1 MRQFL
6 FLALLFPSLLNA
18 QSISLDYGKSSS
30 SLIYNNSNGEKL
42 DNLSDKSGDILS
54 IRYSHPLSSKFDI
67 GLGLQKNEYGAQSL
81 DTDNNLSWDLSYVGL
96 NLGFDYT
103 FILLNKSGDSLSNN
117 SRLLSAVINTSFSHS
132 WLREGI
138 QRIDNRVYDLKEF
151 DGNFNNLMKLE
162 FGVGLLYGIDDNISL
177 SLSYSINR
185 GLTNMETANQELY
198 LFAHHILFGVVIDL
212 KQNKNKEDE

>member
-1 MRQFL
+1 MRQSL
-6 FLALLFPSLLNA
+6 FLALLFPFLLNA

-30 SLIYNNSNGEKL
+30 SFIYKKSNGEKL
-42 DNLSDKSGDILS
+42 DNLSNKSGDILS

-67 GLGLQKNEYGAQSL
+67 GLGLQNNEYGAQSL

-138 QRIDNRVYDLKEF
+138 QRIDNRIYDLKEF

-162 FGVGLLYGIDDNISL
+162 FGVGLLYGLDDNTSL

>member
-1 MRQFL
+1 MRQSL
-6 FLALLFPSLLNA
+6 FLALLFPFLLNA

-30 SLIYNNSNGEKL
+30 SFIYKNSNGEKL
-42 DNLSDKSGDILS
+42 DNLSNKSGDILS

-117 SRLLSAVINTSFSHS
+117 SRLLSAVMNTSFSHS
-132 WLREGI
+132 WLREGV
-138 QRIDNRVYDLKEF
+138 QRIDNRIYDLKEF

-162 FGVGLLYGIDDNISL
+162 FGVGLLYGLDDNTSL

-212 KQNKNKEDE
+212 KQNKNKENE

>member
-6 FLALLFPSLLNA
+6 FLALLFPFLLNA

-30 SLIYNNSNGEKL
+30 SFIYKNSNGEKL
-42 DNLSDKSGDILS
+42 DDLSNKSGDILS

-103 FILLNKSGDSLSNN
+103 FNLLNKSGDSLSNN
-117 SRLLSAVINTSFSHS
+117 SRLLSAVINTRFSVDS
-132 WLREGI
+132 I
-138 QRIDNRVYDLKEF
+138 
-151 DGNFNNLMKLE
+151 
-162 FGVGLLYGIDDNISL
+162 
-177 SLSYSINR
+177 SYSDSNGIN
-185 GLTNMETANQELY
+185 LWININ
-198 LFAHHILFGVVIDL
+198 F
-212 KQNKNKEDE
+212 